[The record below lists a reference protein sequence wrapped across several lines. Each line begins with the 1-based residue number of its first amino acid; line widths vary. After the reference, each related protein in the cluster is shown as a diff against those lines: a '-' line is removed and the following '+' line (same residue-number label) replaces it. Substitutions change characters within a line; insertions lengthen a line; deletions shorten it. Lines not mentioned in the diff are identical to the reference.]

1 MFSAR
6 EGVQKK
12 EKNST
17 FMKNGKTVRVVMMDT
32 RWWTLSLKL
41 IT

>member
-12 EKNST
+12 EKGST
-17 FMKNGKTVRVVMMDT
+17 FMKAGKTVRVVMMGT
-32 RWWTLSLKL
+32 RWRTLSLKP
-41 IT
+41 II

>member
-12 EKNST
+12 EKGST
-17 FMKNGKTVRVVMMDT
+17 FMKAGKTVRVVMIFEVQGGGH
-32 RWWTLSLKL
+32 SV
-41 IT
+41 